1 MTTWTVNK
9 IDDFEDDD
17 KEQVVSMAC
26 DDEILVMGVKG
37 FAGEA
42 RLYDIKTG
50 KLKTTFRCNDS
61 GDSPNQFSHNEYI
74 NVFLTN
80 KNIITYES
88 SENSLWIWDREGKL
102 VAKDPHKNEEEHEEL
117 QRLMAMDEEERD
129 IAFAELAKGM
139 TEEQVF
145 GLAMQCAAGI
155 AASDKMIECI
165 TVTDDGK
172 IYAGLEEGF
181 LIIAEVEGSWKII
194 EENPLDYKV
203 NRISVDGKWIALNQA
218 DTSTIRLWN
227 EELQEFSEDH
237 KDLELKYFEKMW
249 LHYPFIFIAGK
260 NIDKYGID
268 IFSFETGLLVREML
282 KEGKRQ
288 YRSMHS
294 NGKLLAICEEV
305 HDWRD
310 SDEWRKM
317 ENLDVALY
325 DLAQLVDENVKN
337 EDLWNF
343 TAIFSVKD
351 MEKEYIVGAL
361 SEKNLVV
368 NYMRTKHMLFSIE

>member
-1 MTTWTVNK
+1 
-9 IDDFEDDD
+9 
-17 KEQVVSMAC
+17 
-26 DDEILVMGVKG
+26 MG
-37 FAGEA
+37 
-42 RLYDIKTG
+42 
-50 KLKTTFRCNDS
+50 
-61 GDSPNQFSHNEYI
+61 
-74 NVFLTN
+74 
-80 KNIITYES
+80 
-88 SENSLWIWDREGKL
+88 
-102 VAKDPHKNEEEHEEL
+102 
-117 QRLMAMDEEERD
+117 AMDEEERD

-165 TVTDDGK
+165 TVNDDCK
-172 IYAGLEEGF
+172 IYAGLGEGF

-237 KDLELKYFEKMW
+237 KDLELKYFEKML

-282 KEGKRQ
+282 KAGERQ

-305 HDWRD
+305 DD
-310 SDEWRKM
+310 WRKM
-317 ENLDVALY
+317 DNLDVALY

-368 NYMRTKHMLFSIE
+368 NYMRTKHMIFSIE